1 MSGNAAIRIPDL
13 ISADDY
19 LEGERHTEIKH
30 EYSGG
35 VVTAMAGASRKHE
48 LVALNLA
55 TSIHSHLRG
64 KGCRTFKSDMKVR
77 AEVIG
82 EDIFYYPDVMVACD
96 PDDQDPYFV
105 RRPRLIIEVL
115 SDNASRDRI
124 EKFLVYQ
131 RIPSLE
137 EYVKPA
143 SRTRGGHHFPPPGW
157 LGARRTPP
165 DRDIHPTLHRPH
177 LDGRGSVS
185 GVRLTSSSPLPSSAR
200 RPPARPSS
208 PRSDHR
214 LSSATPVAGVHLP
227 GLPE

>member
-137 EYVKPA
+137 EYVVVNQHPERA
-143 SRTRGGHHFPPPGW
+143 EVTIFRRQDGWEPGELHRTGTF
-157 LGARRTPP
+157 
-165 DRDIHPTLHRPH
+165 TLHSI
-177 LDGRGSVS
+177 G
-185 GVRLTSSSPLPSSAR
+185 LTLTVE
-200 RPPARPSS
+200 
-208 PRSDHR
+208 D
-214 LSSATPVAGVHLP
+214 LYL
-227 GLPE
+227 E